1 MTDGTIQEQVMA
13 RAMKDQTFRHELLN
27 NPRAVLAREYQ
38 VHLPE
43 SITVRVLEDAPN
55 TLTLVLPRGEGA
67 MLELSDAELEA
78 VSGWGMGMTTGA
90 STGGGGL
97 YD

>member
-13 RAMKDQTFRHELLN
+13 RAIKDQTFRHELLN

-43 SITVRVLEDAPN
+43 NMSPFGCWRSHPTPSR
-55 TLTLVLPRGEGA
+55 
-67 MLELSDAELEA
+67 
-78 VSGWGMGMTTGA
+78 
-90 STGGGGL
+90 
-97 YD
+97 